1 MADTNQLIYG
11 FGRPDFLSRATSA
24 LAAQMIYVEPFGIEI
39 SGNSSKVQSKKQ
51 VEGKTVIAGSIIKSE
66 ETSAKITIEATSWMA
81 MQLAYGEL
89 AQTST
94 NVEVPDIRKAKAVL
108 NGAAGEI
115 VDLDIA
121 TTGSF
126 TTPIWVFDIQ
136 NDRPLTRITTGT
148 PSVNQFLVDAV
159 NHKIVLSPLR
169 VGQKLAYRIV
179 QQVPSIQSLGYEDLF
194 TPLNQ
199 FGFTAL
205 AKGDAGDLKLVV
217 PLMSRTSAASI
228 NLTDVTKLE
237 ITYDCLVAPGYRT
250 AYQLLNP
257 NAA

>member
-1 MADTNQLIYG
+1 MSNQLIYG
-11 FGRPDFLSRATSA
+11 FGRPDFLTRATAA
-24 LAAQMIYVEPFGIEI
+24 LAAQMIYVEPFGIELNG
-39 SGNSSKVQSKKQ
+39 SSSKVQSFKQ
-51 VEGKTVIAGSIIKSE
+51 VEGQTVTAGSIIKKV
-66 ETSAKITIEATSWMA
+66 ETEAKITIEATSWMA

-94 NVEVPDIRKAKAVL
+94 NVEVPDIRKAKPVL

-126 TTPIWVFDIQ
+126 TTPIWVFDVDR
-136 NDRPLTRITTGT
+136 DRPLIRIATGT
-148 PSVNQFLVDAV
+148 PSVNQFLVDPVA
-159 NHKIVLSPLR
+159 HKIVLSPLR

-179 QQVPSIQSLGYEDLF
+179 QQIPSIESLGYEDIF

-205 AKGDAGDLKLVV
+205 AKGDAGDFKLLV

-237 ITYDCLVAPGYRT
+237 INYDCLVAPGYRT

-257 NAA
+257 NA